1 MRERFN
7 RSVMIAVACLVGL
20 FIGTA
25 SAQSTSTSTETR
37 KFEVISVD
45 GNQLVI
51 RGANGTKEYTVPE
64 DFRFDVDGKQLSVHD
79 LKPGMKGTATVTTIK
94 TVHPVTVTEVKNGQV
109 MKVIGNSVIVRG
121 SDGNVKM
128 YTQSDVDKR
137 QARILKD
144 GQPVQVSELREGDTL
159 SATIITEHP
168 PKVMTERQVK
178 ASLAPGSEGTPSAS
192 AAATS
197 GAGAAATTGTS
208 GGAAAGTGGAK
219 HLPKT
224 ASSLPLVG
232 LCGVLSLAIALSLT
246 ALRRRQIL

>member
-7 RSVMIAVACLVGL
+7 RSVMIAAVCLVGL
-20 FIGTA
+20 CVGSA
-25 SAQSTSTSTETR
+25 SAQSTATTTETK
-37 KFEVISVD
+37 KFEVIAVD
-45 GNQLVI
+45 GNQLVV
-51 RGANGTKEYTVPE
+51 RGVNGTKEYTVPE
-64 DFRFDVDGKQLSVHD
+64 DFRFEVDGRQLSVHD
-79 LKPGMKGTATVTTIK
+79 LKPGMKGTATITTIK

-109 MKVIGNSVIVRG
+109 MKVVGNSVIVRG

-128 YTQSDVDKR
+128 YSQSDVDKR
-137 QARILKD
+137 QARIVKD

-159 SATIITEHP
+159 SATITTEHP
-168 PKVMTERQVK
+168 PKVVTERQVK
-178 ASLAPGSEGTPSAS
+178 ASLAPGNEGTPSAA

-197 GAGAAATTGTS
+197 GAGATSAAATTGS
-208 GGAAAGTGGAK
+208 SAGGAK

-232 LCGVLSLAIALSLT
+232 LLGGFSLALALTMT

>member
-1 MRERFN
+1 
-7 RSVMIAVACLVGL
+7 VAIAGVCLVGL
-20 FIGTA
+20 LIGSA
-25 SAQSTSTSTETR
+25 SAQTTSTTET
-37 KFEVISVD
+37 KQFEVISVD

-51 RGANGTKEYTVPE
+51 RNASGTKEYTVPE

-109 MKVIGNSVIVRG
+109 MKVVGNSVIIRD
-121 SDGNVKM
+121 SNNNVKM

-137 QARILKD
+137 QAKIMKD
-144 GQPVQVSELREGDTL
+144 GQPVQVSELREGDNL

-178 ASLAPGSEGTPSAS
+178 ATLAGESAASAAPAGTSGSTGGAPAAPTAS
-192 AAATS
+192 AAAP
-197 GAGAAATTGTS
+197 AGG
-208 GGAAAGTGGAK
+208 K

-224 ASSLPLVG
+224 ASVLPLVG
-232 LCGVLSLAIALSLT
+232 LCGAFSLALALSLT
-246 ALRRRQIL
+246 VLRRRGSL